1 MTNMEQTPRKPS
13 RPTSCHFCTT
23 KTEPSYRD
31 TLVLRRYISDRG
43 KLVPG
48 KRTQTSSAHQRKVS
62 SEVKKARFMA
72 LLPYTDQH
80 ML

>member
-1 MTNMEQTPRKPS
+1 MEQTNRRTNK
-13 RPTSCHFCTT
+13 PTSCHFCTN

-31 TLVLRRYISDRG
+31 TLVLRRFISDRG
-43 KLVPG
+43 KLIPG
-48 KRTQTSSAHQRKVS
+48 KRSQTCSEHQRKVS
-62 SEVKKARFMA
+62 AEVKKARFMA